1 MFQRNQ
7 LRYYGQLLE
16 DKHIHERYFP
26 GVRNR
31 VFLELGAFDGIT
43 YSNTKFFEDTLG
55 WSGVLIEAHPGVYP
69 DLARNRSRCKT
80 YHCAVST
87 HDGYLDFIMNPN
99 GPVSSVKDFTSEKHQ
114 EGWHSQSA
122 TMTVQVPS
130 RPLGSILREAGVSRI
145 DFWSLDVE
153 GGELEVLKSMD
164 WSIPVYLLCIE
175 TQEPDRKP
183 DCDAIL
189 IKNGFQFVET
199 LHHNEIWVNL
209 ANRPRI

>member
-1 MFQRNQ
+1 MFRFKQPA
-7 LRYYGQLLE
+7 YYGQLLE
-16 DKHIHERYFP
+16 DKHIHERYFH

-31 VFLELGAFDGIT
+31 VFLELGAFNGVT

-55 WSGVLIEAHPGVYP
+55 WTGVLIEPHPEAYKALTV
-69 DLARNRSRCKT
+69 NRPHCKT
-80 YHCAVST
+80 YQCAVST
-87 HDGYLDFIMNPN
+87 CTGEVEFIVNSN
-99 GPVSSVKDFTSEKHQ
+99 GPVSSVKEFTSDRHQ
-114 EGWHSQSA
+114 KAWHDRG
-122 TMTVQVPS
+122 TTLTVRVPS
-130 RPLGSILREAGVSRI
+130 RPLGSILREAGVTRI

-164 WSIPVYLLCIE
+164 WTIPVYLLCSE
-175 TQEPDRKP
+175 TREPDRKA

-189 IKNGFQFVET
+189 KEHGFQFVET

>member
-1 MFQRNQ
+1 MFR
-7 LRYYGQLLE
+7 LRQPAYYGQLLE

-55 WSGVLIEAHPGVYP
+55 WTGVLIEAHPEAYRS
-69 DLARNRSRCKT
+69 LAWNRPHCKT
-80 YHCAVST
+80 YHYAVST
-87 HDGYLDFIMNPN
+87 QDTGVEFIVNVN
-99 GPVSSVKDFTSEKHQ
+99 GPVSSVKEFTSEKHQ
-114 EGWHSQSA
+114 KAWHDRGA
-122 TMTVQVPS
+122 TTIVRVPS
-130 RPLGSILREAGVSRI
+130 RPLGSILREADVTRI

-164 WSIPVYLLCIE
+164 WTIPVYLLCIE
-175 TQEPDRKP
+175 TQEPDRKA

-189 IKNGFQFVET
+189 KENGFQFVET
-199 LHHNEIWVNL
+199 LHHNEIWVNV